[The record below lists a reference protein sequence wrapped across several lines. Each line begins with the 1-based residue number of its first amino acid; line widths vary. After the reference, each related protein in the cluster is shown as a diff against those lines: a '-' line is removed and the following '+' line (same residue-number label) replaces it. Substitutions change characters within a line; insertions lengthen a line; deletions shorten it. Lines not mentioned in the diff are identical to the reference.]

1 MEIMT
6 PKENKKFD
14 VALINSCIVYWYLGD
29 DETYMSRIESY
40 EEWLPK
46 YPSRKKE
53 YDAMLIVKKFINIQ
67 ELAASAF
74 NQYATEVKTQE
85 FPSVEQSYHMDDEIL
100 KEIR

>member
-29 DETYMSRIESY
+29 DETYISRIESY

-53 YDAMLIVKKFINIQ
+53 YDAMLIVKKFINKYNLTNDFLKGYCHNL
-67 ELAASAF
+67 EHNNPRSEWKK
-74 NQYATEVKTQE
+74 N
-85 FPSVEQSYHMDDEIL
+85 IL
-100 KEIR
+100 KKM

>member
-29 DETYMSRIESY
+29 DETYISRIESY
-40 EEWLPK
+40 EEWLHK

-53 YDAMLIVKKFINIQ
+53 YDAMLIVKNFINKYN
-67 ELAASAF
+67 LTNDF
-74 NQYATEVKTQE
+74 
-85 FPSVEQSYHMDDEIL
+85 L
-100 KEIR
+100 KEYCHNLEHNNPRSEWKKKCK